1 MFWHVSRNSYF
12 LRHRPVHRCH
22 KISTGP
28 VKVPKKIRDQMLK
41 KQHIATSA
49 TACISCVLI
58 FHATMVPPPHYQRRR
73 QRSHN
78 PLQTATTVAAAAVAA
93 YGTYRLAS
101 WAWDSFWNNNTD
113 EQTEQ
118 DDACVENSAGQRHH
132 ASQHST
138 PLRNGTGSS
147 PTTKS
152 AQRRRRHALV
162 RQHRITRCRSETTA
176 ALSDFLPTLKQTIES
191 STDFSSE
198 TAELKKIR
206 KARGDRLRR
215 RMEADMTTG
224 GVVAGAET
232 SDGKR
237 EETPG
242 KDKKAEEEDH
252 AERRRETELWE
263 TIKVRSLSRLLVT
276 AHGHSLLLLVL
287 SVQVHLL
294 GGRLF
299 REEEAEAEAEAEHNN
314 TKSGGEVEIT
324 TGAAAN
330 NDGFSTTSSLGLHSR
345 TGPKSKSSRSSSM
358 PSYQATHRTVLTQT
372 YGHFFASG
380 LAELMQVVQEAVS
393 QVFEKY
399 DVTDPDTMNLSDEEF
414 NGAID
419 AVRSIV
425 EESVGVGSALRSA
438 LVRYIVQPEDNI
450 STSEDNGTGD
460 AIAAHILE
468 ETWDILESPTFAAA
482 ERDVLDLTY
491 GMLREGGWGGIF
503 PPTSSMADLKMD
515 VPQSSQAS
523 SVHGGSS
530 ATSRPLAQI
539 VTQLRR
545 TTNTFYAGVDRGS
558 ETYEGQ
564 TPNVYLPAVDRLPT
578 LLELGDVGFN

>member
-1 MFWHVSRNSYF
+1 
-12 LRHRPVHRCH
+12 
-22 KISTGP
+22 
-28 VKVPKKIRDQMLK
+28 
-41 KQHIATSA
+41 
-49 TACISCVLI
+49 
-58 FHATMVPPPHYQRRR
+58 
-73 QRSHN
+73 
-78 PLQTATTVAAAAVAA
+78 
-93 YGTYRLAS
+93 
-101 WAWDSFWNNNTD
+101 
-113 EQTEQ
+113 
-118 DDACVENSAGQRHH
+118 
-132 ASQHST
+132 
-138 PLRNGTGSS
+138 
-147 PTTKS
+147 
-152 AQRRRRHALV
+152 
-162 RQHRITRCRSETTA
+162 
-176 ALSDFLPTLKQTIES
+176 
-191 STDFSSE
+191 
-198 TAELKKIR
+198 
-206 KARGDRLRR
+206 
-215 RMEADMTTG
+215 
-224 GVVAGAET
+224 
-232 SDGKR
+232 
-237 EETPG
+237 
-242 KDKKAEEEDH
+242 
-252 AERRRETELWE
+252 
-263 TIKVRSLSRLLVT
+263 
-276 AHGHSLLLLVL
+276 
-287 SVQVHLL
+287 
-294 GGRLF
+294 
-299 REEEAEAEAEAEHNN
+299 
-314 TKSGGEVEIT
+314 
-324 TGAAAN
+324 
-330 NDGFSTTSSLGLHSR
+330 
-345 TGPKSKSSRSSSM
+345 
-358 PSYQATHRTVLTQT
+358 
-372 YGHFFASG
+372 
-380 LAELMQVVQEAVS
+380 MQVVQEAVS

-450 STSEDNGTGD
+450 STSEDNGTDD

-515 VPQSSQAS
+515 VAQSSQAS